1 MPVIYESESVTII
14 HGDAR
19 DELPRIPKE
28 SVELIVSDPP
38 YGQEWQSGKR
48 ADTLPGIIGDGGH
61 ERTDI
66 HEAMRHAIRVLRR
79 GRHLYVFG
87 PGDIL
92 VGLDATVSVD
102 LVWDKVMVGPGD
114 LSCQW
119 SPSWEPISFATRII
133 NRKDT
138 ETVSSPARVRRGT
151 VLRYQRLNSRQVKR
165 HPTEKPVSLLQELIE
180 SSSRP
185 GELVLDMYGGSMA
198 TGVAAVLSRRR
209 AVLIEID
216 ERYIRPGIE
225 RIEAA
230 EALMVRASNL

>member
-1 MPVIYESESVTII
+1 MTVAYESDSVTII

-19 DELPRIPKE
+19 DELPRIAKE

-48 ADTLPGIIGDGGH
+48 ADTLPGIVGDGEH
-61 ERTDI
+61 ERPDI
-66 HEAMRHAIRVLRR
+66 HEAMKHALRVLRR

-92 VGLDATVSVD
+92 DGLDSTVPVD

-114 LSCQW
+114 LACQW
-119 SPSWEPISFATRII
+119 GPSWEPISFATRII

-138 ETVSSPARVRRGT
+138 EAVSSPARVRRGT

-165 HPTEKPVSLLQELIE
+165 HPTEKPVPLLQELIE

-185 GELVLDMYGGSMA
+185 GELILDMYGGSMA

-225 RIEAA
+225 RIRAA
-230 EALMVRASNL
+230 EAHMIQSISL